1 MGSLSISLLIMDTIK
16 AQISIKFEMKFK
28 IKVLISKSFVTKK
41 FDDETRVNA
50 GLVPLEFSMI

>member
-16 AQISIKFEMKFK
+16 ARISRKFEMKFK

-41 FDDETRVNA
+41 FDDEIRVNA

>member
-16 AQISIKFEMKFK
+16 VWISRKFEMKFK
-28 IKVLISKSFVTKK
+28 IKVLISKTFVTKN